1 MLLRSSS
8 NKTASL
14 ASGLCCSV
22 KAPWFH
28 GTSVISSNAIFFSAS
43 AILTFQAKGL
53 GVALMSFNLETY
65 FRFQ

>member
-1 MLLRSSS
+1 
-8 NKTASL
+8 
-14 ASGLCCSV
+14 LCCSV

-53 GVALMSFNLETY
+53 GVALMSFNMETY